1 MYKTSNDRR
10 FRRNKALLQR
20 AFLDAVVEHG
30 YQGLTVSEIT
40 RRADLDR
47 MTFYGHYETIDDVF
61 QEFVDD
67 MEREISQ
74 AIAQEPNFDVDSL
87 FSLLNTLMYREIAF
101 FRHVA
106 QSPTGP
112 DFQTAFKN
120 TIARL
125 LRVDHGAAGELTSR
139 QQAIVCDQIAVC
151 IVYSYLDWLA
161 GDYGDAPLEEVVEL
175 TKGLLRNRLPL
186 VAYC

>member
-67 MEREISQ
+67 IEREISQ
-74 AIAQEPNFDVDSL
+74 AIAQEPNFDVGSL

-112 DFQTAFKN
+112 DFKTAFKN

-125 LRVDHGAAGELTSR
+125 LRVDHGAAGELT
-139 QQAIVCDQIAVC
+139 
-151 IVYSYLDWLA
+151 
-161 GDYGDAPLEEVVEL
+161 
-175 TKGLLRNRLPL
+175 KGLLRNRLPL

>member
-112 DFQTAFKN
+112 DFKTAFKN

-175 TKGLLRNRLPL
+175 TKGLLQDRLPL

>member
-112 DFQTAFKN
+112 DFKTAFKN
-120 TIARL
+120 TVARL

>member
-1 MYKTSNDRR
+1 MYTSRPNTT
-10 FRRNKALLQR
+10 AR
-20 AFLDAVVEHG
+20 AMA
-30 YQGLTVSEIT
+30 
-40 RRADLDR
+40 A
-47 MTFYGHYETIDDVF
+47 

-74 AIAQEPNFDVDSL
+74 AITQEQHFDVDNL
-87 FSLLNTLMYREIAF
+87 FSLFNTLMYREIAF

-112 DFQTAFKN
+112 DFKTAFKN
-120 TIARL
+120 ALARL
-125 LRVDHGAAGELTSR
+125 LRVDHSAAGKLSPR

-175 TKGLLRNRLPL
+175 TKSLLRYHLPL
-186 VAYC
+186 VAYR